1 MKNSP
6 ELTLC
11 MGLVCDNF
19 GVVKLLYWN
28 YKQSMTGNNES
39 PPRVKIV
46 FDNLFLTN
54 CYDFLNL
61 ETLHVASYTVGEF
74 YISPDWSKLLKT
86 FIMFKFRC
94 FQNNDNGIKNE
105 VSSTKQL
112 TVRRPSSDPWSFT
125 DRNIL
130 DDAY

>member
-1 MKNSP
+1 MSVCHFSTKNLNAHKLWKRSNFVYNMKNSP

-74 YISPDWSKLLKT
+74 YISPD
-86 FIMFKFRC
+86 
-94 FQNNDNGIKNE
+94 
-105 VSSTKQL
+105 
-112 TVRRPSSDPWSFT
+112 
-125 DRNIL
+125 
-130 DDAY
+130 

>member
-1 MKNSP
+1 
-6 ELTLC
+6 

-54 CYDFLNL
+54 CYDSLNL
-61 ETLHVASYTVGEF
+61 ETLHVASSTVGEF
-74 YISPDWSKLLKT
+74 SFTRLLKVVEN
-86 FIMFKFRC
+86 FSICEYCKIMII
-94 FQNNDNGIKNE
+94 N
-105 VSSTKQL
+105 TTL
-112 TVRRPSSDPWSFT
+112 
-125 DRNIL
+125 
-130 DDAY
+130 

>member
-1 MKNSP
+1 MIILGLSSCFIRITFFFINFNVFVWRNWDTIRINLCQNFAEIRYNMKNSP

-54 CYDFLNL
+54 CYDSLNL

-74 YISPDWSKLLKT
+74 YISPD
-86 FIMFKFRC
+86 
-94 FQNNDNGIKNE
+94 
-105 VSSTKQL
+105 
-112 TVRRPSSDPWSFT
+112 
-125 DRNIL
+125 
-130 DDAY
+130 